1 MSDDIRA
8 AVKLVRQKVQRAQ
21 TALRLKDT
29 SRAALEITL
38 AEIAVDDLG
47 HLMDEPGH
55 VLTSDP
61 ALAVGLVE

>member
-1 MSDDIRA
+1 MSDDLRA

-29 SRAALEITL
+29 ARAALEITL

-47 HLMDEPGH
+47 HLIDGE
-55 VLTSDP
+55 
-61 ALAVGLVE
+61 AA